1 MTEAVAQRCS
11 MKKMLLKI
19 SQNLEEKNIVGIIL

>member
-19 SQNLEEKNIVGIIL
+19 SQNLEEKNIAGIIL

>member
-1 MTEAVAQRCS
+1 MTEAFAQRCS